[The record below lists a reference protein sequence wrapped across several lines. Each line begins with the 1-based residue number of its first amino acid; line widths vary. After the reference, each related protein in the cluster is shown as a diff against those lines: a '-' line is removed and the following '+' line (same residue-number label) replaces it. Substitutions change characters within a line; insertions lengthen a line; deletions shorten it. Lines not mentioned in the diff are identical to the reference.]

1 MDGVKPPFT
10 LGRILGRLF
19 TRRNPEALRFADVTL
34 DLVAHEVW
42 RGPRRIE
49 LSPTEFA
56 LLELFLRNP
65 ERALTHAEIFYA
77 VWGFD
82 FGGQSN
88 LLNVYMGYL
97 RRKLEEGGEAR
108 LVQTIRGFGYVL
120 RKTP

>member
-1 MDGVKPPFT
+1 VKPPFT
-10 LGRILGRLF
+10 LGRIV
-19 TRRNPEALRFADVTL
+19 RRRSTTPATDDTLRFDDVAL
-34 DLVAHEVW
+34 DLVAHEV
-42 RGPRRIE
+42 RRAGRRIE

-65 ERALTHAEIFYA
+65 GRALTHAEIFDA

-82 FGGQSN
+82 FGRGSN

-97 RRKLEEGGEAR
+97 RRKLEAGGEPR

-120 RKTP
+120 RKSP